1 MRFRAMDFFC
11 LLLISAC
18 RRYIMTDSIVSA
30 GQRPKNTP
38 LTSTTS
44 SHLLQ
49 QSNHDTEHS
58 HTDGGDNDVGDAT
71 GGQTSWR
78 KICPGRIRAKAIT
91 EAYQGLPDDLPHPN
105 EILKIFATAG
115 DCLPFPSAALRTLN
129 ALATFAHTVAWDHEY
144 GPFVWPTN
152 ETLSVS
158 TGLALRTVKTHLS
171 MLEEAGAIYVKLGP
185 GGRRRP
191 LNTRNVQSPRLS
203 HDANYGI
210 YLTPLAEMAVQ
221 VHRETQRMC
230 EAARLASSMRGRITE
245 CYQEISACIDALL
258 DFEDARKDARK
269 DASHSVTSA
278 LQQLRLLEQDVM
290 EIASNI
296 TRSRRPDDL
305 QPSLDY
311 ALQCRSTA
319 YARAEEIMAWI
330 ADSSTAAP
338 SPEAVGAG
346 SSFFGPDEQESPEG
360 AESGTQN
367 TTTQPSNN
375 SKRYTEPDEH
385 GPSLPS
391 SNKSAGS
398 TGKMA
403 LEKSV
408 VQPSKDDPAPPSE
421 EPHPDQKTRE
431 AIFTPGLALFLYPA
445 LADIGQTYLGIAP
458 ETADQMTMAQ
468 FQALID
474 ILRGQIG
481 LSDSAH
487 HQALQSH
494 GFNRVSALV
503 IIAAIKPAS
512 ELRVDRKAFLAG
524 TLKRPVDQVHIWPT
538 LHKLRKL
545 RASGGL
551 AKRPAAAPV
560 PDDTLSDGTGPG
572 TGPDTSPVGPDP
584 VIEEQQA
591 VTWIESCSKLRQD
604 MLYSMFSRPPSEGA
618 DLEDRKSR
626 GWMVAAR

>member
-1 MRFRAMDFFC
+1 MQD
-11 LLLISAC
+11 LL
-18 RRYIMTDSIVSA
+18 
-30 GQRPKNTP
+30 
-38 LTSTTS
+38 
-44 SHLLQ
+44 
-49 QSNHDTEHS
+49 
-58 HTDGGDNDVGDAT
+58 
-71 GGQTSWR
+71 
-78 KICPGRIRAKAIT
+78 
-91 EAYQGLPDDLPHPN
+91 
-105 EILKIFATAG
+105 
-115 DCLPFPSAALRTLN
+115 
-129 ALATFAHTVAWDHEY
+129 
-144 GPFVWPTN
+144 
-152 ETLSVS
+152 
-158 TGLALRTVKTHLS
+158 
-171 MLEEAGAIYVKLGP
+171 
-185 GGRRRP
+185 
-191 LNTRNVQSPRLS
+191 
-203 HDANYGI
+203 
-210 YLTPLAEMAVQ
+210 
-221 VHRETQRMC
+221 
-230 EAARLASSMRGRITE
+230 
-245 CYQEISACIDALL
+245 
-258 DFEDARKDARK
+258 
-269 DASHSVTSA
+269 
-278 LQQLRLLEQDVM
+278 
-290 EIASNI
+290 
-296 TRSRRPDDL
+296 
-305 QPSLDY
+305 
-311 ALQCRSTA
+311 
-319 YARAEEIMAWI
+319 
-330 ADSSTAAP
+330 
-338 SPEAVGAG
+338 
-346 SSFFGPDEQESPEG
+346 FFGPDEQESPEG

-445 LADIGQTYLGIAP
+445 LADIGQTYL
-458 ETADQMTMAQ
+458 
-468 FQALID
+468 
-474 ILRGQIG
+474 LRGQTG

-626 GWMVAAR
+626 GWMVAAWRAASKTDLV